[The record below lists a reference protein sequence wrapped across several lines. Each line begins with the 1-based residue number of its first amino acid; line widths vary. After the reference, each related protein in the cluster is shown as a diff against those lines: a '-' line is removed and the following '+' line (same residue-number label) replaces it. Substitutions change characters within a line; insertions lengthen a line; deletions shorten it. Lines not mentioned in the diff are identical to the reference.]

1 MTQMHTSR
9 RTRPSLPSLLVG
21 VLLGAAALVP
31 FAQAQDAAVDASAQ
45 KGARLGT
52 ELAAVAGDQTLTYE
66 ELDEL
71 LLLRH
76 GVSPDGRAALRQLL
90 ELRLIDHLARIDGV
104 RISNQELSR
113 KWSAIDREVR
123 DSGVEGGLD
132 EYLVEQGVTA
142 ETFREVLRKGL
153 LHEKL
158 TRQALKLGPDDPLGP
173 EQQTLWLTSVLS
185 ARPYVEYPHPWPGG
199 IVATSG
205 ELEISCSEFAVHLRT
220 MLGDEELID
229 ACYQLLLEKHLRR
242 RMPDLAES
250 ALDECVEQEV
260 ERRRKLAEADPRF
273 QGAKYEQL
281 LEAKGLSIEGL
292 RRDAST
298 RVAAL
303 SHLWIDRAHDAESLR
318 SVYEGERELF
328 DGVYGEGLDLFVLA
342 LTAAR
347 FKNELNPRTFDE
359 AEAELEELRGQM
371 QGTEDFKRLA
381 ALHSEDPLTR
391 ERGGRIGVVT
401 RGAGNIPEPLR
412 TAAFEALEQAG
423 EENRDGLA
431 GTILGP
437 IRIQG
442 AVTLLC
448 LGARRPA
455 PSWEAMAEY
464 VHREM
469 RRRFLEEV
477 LPRNSVA
484 TWLDTH

>member
-1 MTQMHTSR
+1 MTQKHATR
-9 RTRPSLPSLLVG
+9 RICAPLLSLLVG
-21 VLLGAAALVP
+21 VLLSAAALVP
-31 FAQAQDAAVDASAQ
+31 SVQAQDAPVQASAQ
-45 KGARLGT
+45 KGPKLGT
-52 ELAAVAGDQTLTYE
+52 KWAAVAGDQTLTYE

-90 ELRLIDHLARIDGV
+90 ELKLIDHLARVDGV

-123 DSGVEGGLD
+123 DTGVKGGLD
-132 EYLVEQGVTA
+132 EYLEEQGVTP

-158 TRQALKLGPDDPLGP
+158 TRQALQLGPDDPLGP
-173 EQQTLWLTSVLS
+173 EQQKVWLTSVLS
-185 ARPYVEYPHPWPGG
+185 ARPYVEYPHPWSIG

-205 ELEISCSEFAVHLRT
+205 ELEVSCSEFAEHLRT
-220 MLGDEELID
+220 MLGNEELID
-229 ACYQLLLEKHLRR
+229 ACYQLLLIKHLRR
-242 RMPDLAES
+242 RMPDLADS
-250 ALDECVEQEV
+250 ALDESIEQEV
-260 ERRRKLAEADPRF
+260 DRRRMLAEADPRF

-281 LEAKGLSIEGL
+281 LQAKGLSIEGL

-303 SHLWIDRAHDAESLR
+303 AYLWIDRTHDADSLR
-318 SVYEGERELF
+318 VVYEAERELF
-328 DGVYGEGLDLFVLA
+328 DGLYGEGLDVYVLA
-342 LTAAR
+342 LNAAR
-347 FKNELNPRTFDE
+347 FKNDLNPRTFEE

-371 QGTEDFKRLA
+371 KGLDDFKRLA
-381 ALHSEDPLTR
+381 ALHSEDPSTR
-391 ERGGRIGVVT
+391 DRGGRIGVVT
-401 RGAGNIPEPLR
+401 RGAVNIPQPLR

-423 EENRDGLA
+423 NEKRDELA

-442 AVTLLC
+442 AVTLLY
-448 LGARRPA
+448 LGKRRPA
-455 PSWEAMAEY
+455 PSWEAMANY

-477 LPRNSVA
+477 LPRASLA